1 MEKLGVRV
9 FRSDPSRAPRTG
21 ARGNLKKPSNK
32 EVTTMI
38 RMIKT
43 HGAALA
49 AASITTDPEGCR
61 YAVEGGGT
69 G

>member
-1 MEKLGVRV
+1 
-9 FRSDPSRAPRTG
+9 
-21 ARGNLKKPSNK
+21 
-32 EVTTMI
+32 MI